1 MSARQKGQL
10 QIASTALKEILRL
23 RKNKILKQESKKGT
37 EICKLFKQIPKI
49 ETSKISDR
57 VEIEHSELVV
67 ALNSLGF
74 QYHFDRKAVD
84 EANETL
90 TDESPI
96 MRGVAVSVLLVQGF
110 AVVVDR
116 RTEEF
121 ASVVEMLTRILEV
134 KFEQRKGLPDFSLCI
149 SLVFCLVLR
158 EIVADT
164 SMLMSDTI
172 VGLVRLHVEMNR
184 DLGLWIW
191 PSFEKFCCCVLT
203 SKREMGED
211 LMTLLVK
218 LFVEKRVLV
227 SAEKHTDLIDAMEP
241 YVFEFSQVSFRLLSK
256 LSHFGGDKEVVALLG
271 RVPLRLCEVLACSPP
286 VILCEG
292 KGKQCLKC
300 NEILI
305 ECDYRAI
312 ETPSSFEKGFRFPME
327 FQSDIGK
334 LLEESLGG
342 NLAPPA
348 KVIFNDIRSM
358 NVPAIEHFLEKF
370 WEAIGTTSSDHFYD
384 FVAVLLRLIVHVQ
397 SLNINQETL
406 MKLCRQMLDDD
417 RIFNASQTV
426 FGPDILPKSLA
437 NVRLAVFAI
446 MSNKTEILRQ
456 YLFDHQFYPLMFAE
470 LLMYFKNLNDIFM
483 LEVLVPVSNCCSYLQ
498 RMDLREHT
506 PLIEAARSSC
516 FLVLCRLFLET
527 YKSYQQFSL
536 AMKFVFE
543 RNVRSSFIT
552 LFERS
557 TENAK
562 ECSDLTDLF
571 KFLRGAI
578 DGGEF
583 ELYWQLVKT
592 TSKIFDRRPYLT
604 EQFPEYFDILIS
616 VLELHP
622 ETFVLN
628 LAMDLL
634 GYLVNLRPKHIKA
647 LSRAIHLH
655 NTPEMFSDITNRLGE
670 QTTMVQKTMG
680 YLIRHPNV
688 LLVVVLCYGFQNRVL
703 KLFLD
708 LAKCSIRN
716 CFLMCDCKVS
726 EYILDLLIG
735 RPVIF
740 KGVQFDIKLADKDR
754 GLLLLQEISKNRIS
768 YGAMEKFLQTPEVL
782 KVFGSVIREQL
793 SLRNPCP
800 FGKFK
805 PSFKEPVEGSAM
817 KETFSLSFW
826 LKCDGFALMQND
838 ELLHLISLKD
848 KNGNIFSISL
858 KKLCLEAT
866 YTTPAQRT
874 DVTLCPNVFV
884 NGLWNHFVVV
894 FRYAEEPV
902 ILETYQNSVKL
913 NDSEFIRFPLT
924 DFMDMEIG
932 WCASPFEELFGF
944 LCNVSL
950 YGKRLVDNEIFYLA
964 SSVRARISDP
974 NVGIYHFRS
983 SNYREL
989 SGISA
994 IQCDQFLNKVMCAL
1008 LSAECRDLM
1017 YLLIEMLGFIAIYRP
1032 IPFRPIMVWLSK
1044 ESNFSDAKLY
1054 PTISGLVTLIAD
1066 KSCRFQWLK
1075 YILLNIDIWKNYR
1088 SFVNIMTW
1096 LAEHIPSLYASMLP
1110 ESEPLLYEIIQQ
1122 LSSLPTEILP
1132 VWADVVIRV
1141 CKEHITSNTV
1151 ATFRNLWEHSDEERI
1166 RIYLFVIANVA
1177 ENLRRI
1183 NALVSPL
1190 VTVILRQLCS
1200 ADMKLVMDALVAIY
1214 KLVDCDFPSH
1224 TIIILRALN
1233 PSIYEELLATLEHV
1247 SGLKYMY
1254 SLQCALYLITQR
1266 TDLAPLPDDCEKN
1279 FDFVF
1284 PMLLL
1289 CNVQEEQQVLLA
1301 QFIARNGYREAMNFY
1316 FLFEYFRA
1324 LFSGRVAISLNAV
1337 LERCAIVTSD
1347 DNDRI
1352 NIFLV
1357 CLNAILFCVRIES
1370 GIHATSI
1377 STLAG
1382 IEDII
1387 SREPWLRYCMP
1398 LDQLDYEHP
1407 EETQSFPDPD
1417 QQQLISLGEEMIRL
1431 MSKTAQQRLRSEID
1445 LFRAI
1450 SVTKQIPTGTRLTK
1464 KEFTKRTDFYIQFE
1478 KQSKKAIHESICRQ
1492 MNAFRI
1498 AHTDGIPFPIQNC
1511 TPWADKLT
1519 YITEMEL
1526 SGYRRSRLL
1535 DWNLLPNLIVKT
1547 RKFETMW
1554 QAPADNNCILH
1565 KSNTAEDIP
1574 ARLSFGKAQI
1584 NLVYKSKSITL
1595 THDGIAFALKRS
1607 PTEIEIYCKDG
1618 RSYYLHN
1625 IKRELL
1631 MQFHELPAGVS
1642 WYPSKFWSKWKCNRI
1657 SAFRFL
1663 CMLNA
1668 FNKRSANNEANY
1680 PVMPPVISDWTN
1692 VASPQLRGHVKFT
1705 PSTDPV
1711 PHVIT
1716 KDILTDRKT
1725 TQKLYRERAEAD
1737 IKPVSFHWNMP
1748 AQPAECVRK
1757 HSNAQDSVL
1766 RAQCQAHVV
1775 SASLYH
1781 FCDDI
1786 NESELPAFAKD
1797 KFDFVY
1803 KHRKLLQNSSV
1814 IPTWSQSMGFMAP
1827 SKEVPKPP
1835 DASTVMRAT
1844 DDIQMAVAVGNRDFI
1859 VLTDKN
1865 EVWSKNYIETAVSG
1879 FSVLYQQGSLVLYS
1893 PSLQQ
1898 LQVFTYDKAICM
1910 NNIQLAQPFAA
1921 VDDWVLVTMLS
1932 PSVLSVIPNFDP
1944 SRAKPLCL
1952 VKSRLEKIVVSS
1964 RHRVMVLG
1972 CDDGKVRIRCL
1983 STGRKVSTF
1992 DLGDDELVEVFIT
2005 KEMGFILIVTATR
2018 FILLSTNG
2026 DCIKIR
2032 THNIT
2037 RATNWHQFAANGL
2050 DYVLFLSN
2058 DGYLC
2063 YFEAFYPEY
2072 MYRPKA
2078 IDMVAMI
2085 YDPTDMAFRLLM
2097 RHRRDRDP
2105 EIMKLSHTLGSLPTW
2120 QDIV

>member
-1 MSARQKGQL
+1 MSARQRGQL
-10 QIASTALKEILRL
+10 QVASTALKEILRL
-23 RKNKILKQESKKGT
+23 RKNKILKQERKKGT
-37 EICKLFKQIPKI
+37 EIGKLFKQIPKI
-49 ETSKISDR
+49 ETSKISDKF
-57 VEIEHSELVV
+57 EMEHSELVMT
-67 ALNSLGF
+67 LNSLGF
-74 QYHFDRKAVD
+74 QYSFDRKVVD
-84 EANETL
+84 EAAEAL
-90 TDESPI
+90 KDESP
-96 MRGVAVSVLLVQGF
+96 VAVAVLLMQGF
-110 AVVVDR
+110 VAVVDR
-116 RTEEF
+116 KTEEF
-121 ASVVEMLTRILEV
+121 ACVVEMLTRVVEV
-134 KFEQRKGLPDFSLCI
+134 KFEQRKGLPDFSLCL

-158 EIVADT
+158 EIVADP
-164 SMLMSDTI
+164 SMLVNDTI
-172 VGLVRLHVEMNR
+172 VLLVSLHVERNK

-203 SKREMGED
+203 SKREMGEN
-211 LMTLLVK
+211 LMNLLVK

-227 SAEKHTDLIDAMEP
+227 STGRHTDLINAMEP

-256 LSHFGGDKEVVALLG
+256 LSHFDGNKEVVALLG

-286 VILCEG
+286 VIWCES
-292 KGKQCLKC
+292 KGTPGLKC
-300 NEILI
+300 DDILI
-305 ECDYRAI
+305 ECDYSII
-312 ETPSSFEKGFRFPME
+312 ETPSSFDKGFRFPME

-358 NVPAIEHFLEKF
+358 DVPSIEHFLEKF
-370 WEAIGTTSSDHFYD
+370 WEAIGTTTSDHFYD

-406 MKLCRQMLDDD
+406 MKLCRNMLYDD

-446 MSNKTEILRQ
+446 MSNKTDILWQ
-456 YLFDHQFYPLMFAE
+456 FLLNYQFYPLMFAE

-536 AMKFVFE
+536 AMRFVFE
-543 RNVRSSFIT
+543 RNVQSSFIM

-562 ECSDLTDLF
+562 ECSNLTDLF

-578 DGGEF
+578 DGGDF

-592 TSKIFDRRPYLT
+592 TSKIFVRRPYLT
-604 EQFPEYFDILIS
+604 EQLSEYFDILIS

-628 LAMDLL
+628 LVMDLL
-634 GYLVNLRPKHIKA
+634 DLVNLRPKHIKA
-647 LSRAIHLH
+647 LSRAIHH
-655 NTPEMFSDITNRLGE
+655 QDTPEMFSNITNRLGE
-670 QTTMVQKTMG
+670 QTTIIQKTMG
-680 YLIRHPNV
+680 YLIRYPNV
-688 LLVVVLCYGFQNRVL
+688 LLVVLLCYGFQKRVL

-708 LAKCSIRN
+708 LAKRSIRN

-726 EYILDLLIG
+726 EYLLDLLIG
-735 RPVIF
+735 RPVTF
-740 KGVQFDIKLADKDR
+740 KGVQFDIELADRDD

-768 YGAMEKFLQTPEVL
+768 YGVMEKFLQSPEVL

-793 SLRNPCP
+793 SLRDPCP
-800 FGKFK
+800 FGTFK
-805 PSFKEPVEGSAM
+805 PSSKESVESNAM
-817 KETFSLSFW
+817 KQAFSLSFW
-826 LKCDGFALMQND
+826 LKCDGFALFQND
-838 ELLHLISLKD
+838 ELLNLISLKD
-848 KNGNIFSISL
+848 KHGNIFAIAL

-866 YTTPAQRT
+866 YTTPTQRT
-874 DVTLCPNVFV
+874 EVTLCPNVFV

-894 FRYAEEPV
+894 FRYSDEPV

-913 NDSEFIRFPLT
+913 NDSEFVRFPLT
-924 DFMDMEIG
+924 DFMDMEVG
-932 WCASPFEELFGF
+932 WCTSPFEELCGF
-944 LCNVSL
+944 ISNASF
-950 YGKRLVDNEIFYLA
+950 YGKRLVDTEIWYLA
-964 SSVRARISDP
+964 SSVRARVSDP
-974 NVGIYHFRS
+974 NIGIYHFRT

-989 SGISA
+989 AGISA
-994 IQCDQFLNKVMCAL
+994 IQCDQFLNKVMSAL
-1008 LSAECRDLM
+1008 LAAECPDLM
-1017 YLLIEMLGFIAIYRP
+1017 YMLIELLGFIAIYRP

-1044 ESNFSDAKLY
+1044 ESNFSNAKLY
-1054 PTISGLVTLIAD
+1054 RTVFGLVSLIAD
-1066 KSCRFQWLK
+1066 KQCRFQWLK

-1088 SFVNIMTW
+1088 SFASIMRW
-1096 LAEHIPSLYASMLP
+1096 LADHIPSLYCSMLP

-1122 LSSLPTEILP
+1122 LALLPTEILP

-1151 ATFRNLWEHSDEERI
+1151 ATFRNLWEQSDEERV

-1177 ENLRRI
+1177 ENLRRV
-1183 NALVSPL
+1183 NAPVSPL

-1214 KLVDCDFPSH
+1214 KLVDSDFPSH

-1247 SGLKYMY
+1247 GGLKYMY
-1254 SLQCALYLITQR
+1254 SLQCALYLITQK
-1266 TDLAPLPDDCEKN
+1266 TDIAPLPGDCEKN

-1289 CNVQEEQQVLLA
+1289 CNVQEEEQVLLA
-1301 QFIARNGYREAMNFY
+1301 QFIARNGYHEAMDFY

-1324 LFSGRVAISLNAV
+1324 LFHGRVTISLNAV
-1337 LERCAIVTSD
+1337 LERCANVTSD
-1347 DNDRI
+1347 DNDRT

-1357 CLNAILFCVRIES
+1357 CLKAILFRVMIDS
-1370 GIHATSI
+1370 GIQAISV

-1398 LDQLDYEHP
+1398 LDQLDYDHP
-1407 EETQSFPDPD
+1407 EETQSDPDPD
-1417 QQQLISLGEEMIRL
+1417 QQQLISLGEEMIRS
-1431 MSKTAQQRLRSEID
+1431 MSRTAQQRLQSEID

-1450 SVTKQIPTGTRLTK
+1450 SLTKEVPTTGTRLTK
-1464 KEFTKRTDFYIQFE
+1464 KEFAKRSDFYIHFE

-1498 AHTDGIPFPIQNC
+1498 EHIDGIPFPIQDC
-1511 TPWADKLT
+1511 TPLVEKRT
-1519 YITEMEL
+1519 YATEMEI

-1535 DWNLLPNLIVKT
+1535 DWNSLPNLIVKT
-1547 RKFETMW
+1547 RKFEAMW
-1554 QAPADNNCILH
+1554 HAPYDNNCILH
-1565 KSNTAEDIP
+1565 KSNTSADIP
-1574 ARLSFGKAQI
+1574 ARLSFGKDQI
-1584 NLVYKSKSITL
+1584 NLLYKSKSLTL
-1595 THDGIAFALKRS
+1595 THDGIAFAFKRS

-1631 MQFHELPAGVS
+1631 LQFHELPAGIS
-1642 WYPSKFWSKWKCNRI
+1642 WYPSKFWSKWKSNRI

-1680 PVMPPVISDWTN
+1680 PIMPPVISDWTD
-1692 VASPQLRGHVKFT
+1692 VASPQLRGNVKFA

-1711 PHVIT
+1711 PYVIT
-1716 KDILTDRKT
+1716 KDILTDRKAA
-1725 TQKLYRERAEAD
+1725 QKLCRERAEAD
-1737 IKPVSFHWNMP
+1737 IKPVSFQWSMP
-1748 AQPAECVRK
+1748 AQPAESVRK
-1757 HSNAQDSVL
+1757 HSNVHDSAL
-1766 RAQCQAHVV
+1766 RANCQAQAV

-1781 FCDDI
+1781 FCENI

-1797 KFDFVY
+1797 KFDFIY
-1803 KHRKLLQNSSV
+1803 KHRKLLQNSSA

-1827 SKEVPKPP
+1827 SKEVPKPSGAP
-1835 DASTVMRAT
+1835 TVMRST

-1865 EVWSKNYIETAVSG
+1865 EVWSKNYTEVAMSG
-1879 FSVLYQQGSLVLYS
+1879 FSILYQQGSLVLYS
-1893 PSLQQ
+1893 ASLQQ
-1898 LQVFTYDKAICM
+1898 LQIFTYAKPISL
-1910 NNIQLAQPFAA
+1910 NNIQLALPFAA
-1921 VDDWVLVTMLS
+1921 VDDWALVAMLT
-1932 PSVLSVIPNFDP
+1932 PSVLSLIPDFDT
-1944 SRAKPLCL
+1944 SHAKPLCL
-1952 VKSRLEKIVVSS
+1952 VKSRLKKIVISS

-1972 CDDGKVRIRCL
+1972 CDDRKVRIRCL

-2005 KEMGFILIVTATR
+2005 KEMGFILLVTETR

-2037 RATNWHQFAANGL
+2037 RATNWQQFAANGL
-2050 DYVLFLSN
+2050 DYVLFLSS

-2078 IDMVAMI
+2078 VDMVAMI
-2085 YDPTDMAFRLLM
+2085 YDPTDMAFKLLL
-2097 RHRRDRDP
+2097 RRRRERDP
-2105 EIMKLSHTLGSLPTW
+2105 EIMTLSHVLGSLPTW